1 MPKEIFH
8 PVSRRRPRG
17 KNPPLPRPI
26 NRGPHPAAGPDFAIG
41 TALLMTVLRV
51 ATGLASEDEPSDNPS
66 VLTAN
71 ETLARAGFPAIPENA
86 RELECYAWTGLGT
99 GISATFLLKRPAL
112 APFPASFPGL
122 DEPPQSPQ
130 APCSAAPGRT
140 VVHPGKHRERH
151 RPFPRPDRECRAGN
165 IPAPRRCQKLPRVPV
180 FHLEPQA
187 DAPLSRAD
195 AVCVCR
201 PRRSGSTVVPQRRKP
216 PTAKPLRPGIARR
229 PCAWRGSDPRHS

>member
-8 PVSRRRPRG
+8 PVSLRRPRG

-122 DEPPQSPQ
+122 DEPPPVAASSLLRRTGPHRGSPRKTSRT
-130 APCSAAPGRT
+130 ASSFPAAG
-140 VVHPGKHRERH
+140 
-151 RPFPRPDRECRAGN
+151 PRM
-165 IPAPRRCQKLPRVPV
+165 PRRKY
-180 FHLEPQA
+180 
-187 DAPLSRAD
+187 
-195 AVCVCR
+195 
-201 PRRSGSTVVPQRRKP
+201 SGSTSMPKTPACSGIPLGTTSGRTPEPCRRRLRLSSATQRKHGR
-216 PTAKPLRPGIARR
+216 PTTQEAAYREAASARY
-229 PCAWRGSDPRHS
+229 CA